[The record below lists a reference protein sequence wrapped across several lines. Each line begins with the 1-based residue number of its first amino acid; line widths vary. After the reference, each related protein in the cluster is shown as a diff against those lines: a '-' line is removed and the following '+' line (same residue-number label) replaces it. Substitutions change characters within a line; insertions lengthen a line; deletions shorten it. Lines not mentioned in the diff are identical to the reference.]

1 MLETIYNG
9 AQNKLDQGGQTAL
22 LECFK
27 YLNKLGVQLMLETI
41 SAQSEFLSKTRW
53 LKSLAIDSSELKNLR
68 IFFWNEK
75 SSCVKR
81 CILFSIHEEK
91 SSALL
96 DQGVTCS
103 NLVLS
108 DEITYSLQIDLKIV
122 GNDEVDYNVLSLS
135 AKKRIN
141 SIDLD
146 PKNLDLEE
154 YLYTV
159 TETTAELLL
168 KGFLDS
174 ILNSL
179 EYRQGFFKAEIMNDS
194 LNIDFL
200 GQFSLSI
207 FVDSISGRI
216 RVGSDEKA
224 SIPLL
229 SVFEGKINDQNSNIV
244 QLLMFL
250 LYEVLIKLI
259 QEYHDFDKGD
269 CRGRQIVPCY
279 RLDGQTR

>member
-1 MLETIYNG
+1 METISNG
-9 AQNKLDQGGQTAL
+9 AQNKLDQGGETAL
-22 LECFK
+22 LEFFK
-27 YLNKLGVQLMLETI
+27 YLNKLGIQLMLETI
-41 SAQSEFLSKTRW
+41 SAQSDFLSKPRW
-53 LKSLAIDSSELKNLR
+53 LKSLTVDSSEVKNLR
-68 IFFWNEK
+68 IFFWSGN
-75 SSCVKR
+75 SSSTKR

-91 SSALL
+91 ASIALDEAVIAMYPHL
-96 DQGVTCS
+96 H
-103 NLVLS
+103 LS
-108 DEITYSLQIDLKIV
+108 DEITYSLSIDLEIV
-122 GNDEVDYNVLSLS
+122 GNDEVSQDGLSLS
-135 AKKRIN
+135 AKKKIN
-141 SIDLD
+141 SIVLD

-154 YLYTV
+154 YLYKV

-179 EYRQGFFKAEIMNDS
+179 EYHQGFFKAEIINDS
-194 LNIDFL
+194 LKIDFL

-229 SVFEGKINDQNSNIV
+229 SLFEDKINDWNANIV

-250 LYEVLIKLI
+250 LYEVKYCILNPRIS
-259 QEYHDFDKGD
+259 
-269 CRGRQIVPCY
+269 
-279 RLDGQTR
+279 